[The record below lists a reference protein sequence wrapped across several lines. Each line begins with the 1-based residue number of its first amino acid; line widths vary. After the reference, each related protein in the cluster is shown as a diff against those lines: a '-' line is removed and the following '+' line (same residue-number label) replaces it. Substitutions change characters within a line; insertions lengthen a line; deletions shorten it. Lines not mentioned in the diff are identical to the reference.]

1 MAYLKAVQ
9 LVSKD
14 STTVNADIQALLTA
28 NDVSSGDVPSIQIT
42 GFGNGK
48 FLTLVLFELLI
59 LHQKLNS
66 KTGLKSK
73 FNFSMIKIPFR
84 PKIGL
89 LVKKVIKKISK
100 AARLPKLGLT
110 IKVLSTSKNGA

>member
-89 LVKKVIKKISK
+89 LVLKIVKKITKIPKISK
-100 AARLPKLGLT
+100 LGLVVSRIT
-110 IKVLSTSKNGA
+110 TSKNGA